1 MDGQAKQAQD
11 SHSRPLFMSS
21 VKPAMGSNIVM
32 YFHVLSCT

>member
-21 VKPAMGSNIVM
+21 VKPAMGSNM
-32 YFHVLSCT
+32 YCHVLNVM